1 MYNFIPFVHRFA
13 MHPCLSLIWLA
24 QHATHQIGT
33 VFLRG
38 IQKYWKAIVLTSYT
52 LSASI
57 CEMSEEFIFHSVKIA
72 QRFLSLNFSQSL
84 FYWRN
89 AWKKPRR
96 KLAQCN
102 RSKSKLSSD
111 GIFQSKQTI
120 TTFTP
125 GRSAQIP
132 DPIISQISHS
142 HLIFYNYLFDSCLI
156 FFFFKSV
163 SYERKTDFID

>member
-57 CEMSEEFIFHSVKIA
+57 CEMSEEFIFHSVINCTTI
-72 QRFLSLNFSQSL
+72 SLIELFSIFILLTKRLKKASKKTCSLQQKQIEIIFGWNF
-84 FYWRN
+84 
-89 AWKKPRR
+89 
-96 KLAQCN
+96 
-102 RSKSKLSSD
+102 
-111 GIFQSKQTI
+111 SKQTNNNNLHAGEKC
-120 TTFTP
+120 TNSRPDHFTDLTLTFN
-125 GRSAQIP
+125 I
-132 DPIISQISHS
+132 
-142 HLIFYNYLFDSCLI
+142 L
-156 FFFFKSV
+156 
-163 SYERKTDFID
+163 